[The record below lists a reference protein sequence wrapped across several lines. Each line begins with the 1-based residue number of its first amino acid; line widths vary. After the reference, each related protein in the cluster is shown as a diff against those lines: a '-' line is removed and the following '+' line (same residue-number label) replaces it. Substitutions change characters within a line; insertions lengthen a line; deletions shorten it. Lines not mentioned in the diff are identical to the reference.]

1 MRVTTI
7 NVQITKQP
15 KQYEAVRLGMEVSLD
30 SGENEQDVIK
40 AVNDELLAIYA
51 DMYAPKQAATA
62 AAPAAAPAAAQ
73 AAAKAEPKTEEKPA
87 ENKPENKP
95 EEKPAEKELVKFGS
109 KRLQQIVARIEKTP
123 ERGAEIVERAHNFY
137 DFDEESERVLSL
149 AIKLNK

>member
-30 SGENEQDVIK
+30 SVENEQDVIK

-51 DMYAPKQAATA
+51 DMYAPKK
-62 AAPAAAPAAAQ
+62 AAPAATAPAAA
-73 AAAKAEPKTEEKPA
+73 AKTEEKPA

-109 KRLQQIVARIEKTP
+109 NRLQQIVARIEKTP

-137 DFDEESERVLSL
+137 EFDEESERVLAL

>member
-30 SGENEQDVIK
+30 SCENEQDVIK

-51 DMYAPKQAATA
+51 DMYAPKQAAQA
-62 AAPAAAPAAAQ
+62 AVPAAVQAAP
-73 AAAKAEPKTEEKPA
+73 KAEDKPA
-87 ENKPENKP
+87 ENKSENKQ
-95 EEKPAEKELVKFGS
+95 EQKPAEKELVKFGS
-109 KRLQQIVARIEKTP
+109 KLLQQIVARIEKTP
-123 ERGAEIVERAHNFY
+123 ERGADIVNRAHNFY

-149 AIKLNK
+149 AINLNK

>member
-1 MRVTTI
+1 MKVTTI

-15 KQYEAVRLGMEVSLD
+15 KQYEAVRLGMDVSLD

-51 DMYAPKQAATA
+51 DMYAPKQAA
-62 AAPAAAPAAAQ
+62 PATVPAEQ
-73 AAAKAEPKTEEKPA
+73 KTEEKHA
-87 ENKPENKP
+87 ENKPD
-95 EEKPAEKELVKFGS
+95 EKPAEKEIVKFGS

-123 ERGAEIVERAHNFY
+123 ERGAEIVERAHNYY
-137 DFDEESERVLSL
+137 DFDEESERVLEL

>member
-1 MRVTTI
+1 MRVTTN

-15 KQYEAVRLGMEVSLD
+15 NQYEAVPQGMEVSLD

-62 AAPAAAPAAAQ
+62 AAPE
-73 AAAKAEPKTEEKPA
+73 AAKAEPKTEGKPA

-123 ERGAEIVERAHNFY
+123 DRGAEIVERAHNFY

>member
-15 KQYEAVRLGMEVSLD
+15 KQYEAVRLGMDVSLD

-51 DMYAPKQAATA
+51 DMYAPKQAA
-62 AAPAAAPAAAQ
+62 PAAAP

-137 DFDEESERVLSL
+137 DFDDESERVLSL

>member
-30 SGENEQDVIK
+30 SGENERYVIK

-51 DMYAPKQAATA
+51 DMYAPKQAA
-62 AAPAAAPAAAQ
+62 PAATPAA
-73 AAAKAEPKTEEKPA
+73 PKTEDKPA

-95 EEKPAEKELVKFGS
+95 EEKPAEKEFVKFGS

-123 ERGAEIVERAHNFY
+123 ERGADIVKSAHNFY
-137 DFDEESERVLSL
+137 EFDEESERVLAL

>member
-15 KQYEAVRLGMEVSLD
+15 KQYEAVRLGMDVSID

-51 DMYAPKQAATA
+51 YMYAPKQAA
-62 AAPAAAPAAAQ
+62 PAAAPA
-73 AAAKAEPKTEEKPA
+73 EPNTEEKPA
-87 ENKPENKP
+87 GSKPENKP
-95 EEKPAEKELVKFGS
+95 EEKTAEKELVKFGS

-123 ERGAEIVERAHNFY
+123 DRGAEIVERAHNFY
-137 DFDEESERVLSL
+137 DFDEESERVLAL

>member
-30 SGENEQDVIK
+30 SVENEQDVIK

-51 DMYAPKQAATA
+51 DMYAPKQAAPA
-62 AAPAAAPAAAQ
+62 ATAPAAA
-73 AAAKAEPKTEEKPA
+73 AKTDEKPA

-95 EEKPAEKELVKFGS
+95 DEKPAEKELVKFGS

-137 DFDEESERVLSL
+137 DFDEESERVLAL

>member
-51 DMYAPKQAATA
+51 DMYAPKQAAPA
-62 AAPAAAPAAAQ
+62 ATAPAAAA
-73 AAAKAEPKTEEKPA
+73 KTEEKPA
-87 ENKPENKP
+87 ENKQENKP
-95 EEKPAEKELVKFGS
+95 EEKELVKFGS

-123 ERGAEIVERAHNFY
+123 ERGAEIVELAHNFY
-137 DFDEESERVLSL
+137 DFDEESERVLAL

>member
-51 DMYAPKQAATA
+51 DMYAPNQAAPE
-62 AAPAAAPAAAQ
+62 AAPAA
-73 AAAKAEPKTEEKPA
+73 PKTEEKPA
-87 ENKPENKP
+87 ENKPENKT
-95 EEKPAEKELVKFGS
+95 EEKPAEKEFVKFGS

-123 ERGAEIVERAHNFY
+123 ERGAEIVKSAHNFY

>member
-51 DMYAPKQAATA
+51 DMYAPKQAA
-62 AAPAAAPAAAQ
+62 PAAAP
-73 AAAKAEPKTEEKPA
+73 AEPKTEEKPA

-95 EEKPAEKELVKFGS
+95 EEKQEEKEFVKFGS

-137 DFDEESERVLSL
+137 DFDEESERVLAL

>member
-30 SGENEQDVIK
+30 SCENEQDVIK

-51 DMYAPKQAATA
+51 DMYAPKQAAPA
-62 AAPAAAPAAAQ
+62 AVPAAVPAAPND
-73 AAAKAEPKTEEKPA
+73 EDKPA
-87 ENKPENKP
+87 ENKSEKKP
-95 EEKPAEKELVKFGS
+95 EEKQAEKEFVKFGS

-123 ERGAEIVERAHNFY
+123 ERGADIVKSAHNFY
-137 DFDEESERVLSL
+137 DFDEESERVLAI

>member
-1 MRVTTI
+1 MRVSTI

-40 AVNDELLAIYA
+40 AVNDELLAVYA
-51 DMYAPKQAATA
+51 DMYAPKQAETA
-62 AAPAAAPAAAQ
+62 AVPAA
-73 AAAKAEPKTEEKPA
+73 PKTEEKPA
-87 ENKPENKP
+87 ENKTENKP

-123 ERGAEIVERAHNFY
+123 ERGAEIVKNAHNFY
-137 DFDEESERVLSL
+137 DFDDESERVLSL

>member
-7 NVQITKQP
+7 NVQITKPP

-51 DMYAPKQAATA
+51 DMYAPKQAAQA
-62 AAPAAAPAAAQ
+62 AAP
-73 AAAKAEPKTEEKPA
+73 AEPKTEEKPA

-95 EEKPAEKELVKFGS
+95 EEKQEEKEFVKFGS

-137 DFDEESERVLSL
+137 DFDEESERVLAL

>member
-51 DMYAPKQAATA
+51 DMYAPKQAA
-62 AAPAAAPAAAQ
+62 PAATPAA
-73 AAAKAEPKTEEKPA
+73 PKTEDKPA

-95 EEKPAEKELVKFGS
+95 EEKPAEKEFVKFGS

-123 ERGAEIVERAHNFY
+123 ERGAEIVKSAHNFY

>member
-40 AVNDELLAIYA
+40 AVSDELLAIYA
-51 DMYAPKQAATA
+51 DMYSPKQAAQA
-62 AAPAAAPAAAQ
+62 AAPAAA
-73 AAAKAEPKTEEKPA
+73 KTEEKPA

-137 DFDEESERVLSL
+137 DFDDESERVLAL

>member
-15 KQYEAVRLGMEVSLD
+15 KQFEAVRLGMEVSLD

-51 DMYAPKQAATA
+51 DMYAPKQV
-62 AAPAAAPAAAQ
+62 APAATPAQ
-73 AAAKAEPKTEEKPA
+73 AEPKTEEKPA
-87 ENKPENKP
+87 EKQA
-95 EEKPAEKELVKFGS
+95 EEKPAEKEFIKFGD

-123 ERGAEIVERAHNFY
+123 ERGADIVKSAHNYY
-137 DFDEESERVLSL
+137 DFDDEAERVLSL
-149 AIKLNK
+149 AVKLNK

>member
-51 DMYAPKQAATA
+51 DMYAPKQAA
-62 AAPAAAPAAAQ
+62 PAAAP

-109 KRLQQIVARIEKTP
+109 KRLEQIVARIEKTP

-137 DFDEESERVLSL
+137 DFDDESERVLSL

>member
-51 DMYAPKQAATA
+51 YMYAPKQAAPA
-62 AAPAAAPAAAQ
+62 EAP
-73 AAAKAEPKTEEKPA
+73 AEPKTEEKPA
-87 ENKPENKP
+87 GSKPENKP
-95 EEKPAEKELVKFGS
+95 EEKTAEKELVKFGS
-109 KRLQQIVARIEKTP
+109 KLLQQIVARIEKTP

-137 DFDEESERVLSL
+137 DFDEESERVLAL

>member
-15 KQYEAVRLGMEVSLD
+15 KQYEAVRMGMEISLD
-30 SGENEQDVIK
+30 SCENEQDVIK

-51 DMYAPKQAATA
+51 DMYAPKQAA
-62 AAPAAAPAAAQ
+62 Q
-73 AAAKAEPKTEEKPA
+73 AAVSAAVQASTND
-87 ENKPENKP
+87 ENKPEENKSENKQ

-123 ERGAEIVERAHNFY
+123 ERGADIVKKAHNFY
-137 DFDEESERVLSL
+137 DFDDESERVLALS
-149 AIKLNK
+149 IKLNK

>member
-51 DMYAPKQAATA
+51 DMYAPKQAA
-62 AAPAAAPAAAQ
+62 PAAAP
-73 AAAKAEPKTEEKPA
+73 AEPKTEEKRT

-95 EEKPAEKELVKFGS
+95 DEKPEEKTAEKELVKFGS

>member
-51 DMYAPKQAATA
+51 DMYAPKK
-62 AAPAAAPAAAQ
+62 AAPAAAPAEAP
-73 AAAKAEPKTEEKPA
+73 AEPKTEEKPA
-87 ENKPENKP
+87 GSKPENKP
-95 EEKPAEKELVKFGS
+95 EEKTAEKELVKFGS
-109 KRLQQIVARIEKTP
+109 KLLQQIVARIEKTP

-137 DFDEESERVLSL
+137 DFDEESERVLAL

>member
-62 AAPAAAPAAAQ
+62 AAPE
-73 AAAKAEPKTEEKPA
+73 AAKAEPKTEEKPA

-137 DFDEESERVLSL
+137 DFDDESERVLSL

>member
-40 AVNDELLAIYA
+40 AVNDELIAIYA
-51 DMYAPKQAATA
+51 DMYAHKQ
-62 AAPAAAPAAAQ
+62 AAPAAVPAA
-73 AAAKAEPKTEEKPA
+73 PKTEEKPA

-95 EEKPAEKELVKFGS
+95 EKKPAEKEFVKFGS

-123 ERGAEIVERAHNFY
+123 ERGAEIVERAHDFY